1 MVWTSETIEVN
12 AFNAEGIE
20 IRIIKEYVV
29 INRDNSKQFGTNNL
43 SLIEPRDDCFCDMGF
58 GKWSTRICM
67 IWVLT
72 NHRYFP
78 DVSLLENNLDSM
90 MSGNLD
96 MLDWD
101 ETDQLNLMRH
111 TASNGNTMSVDN

>member
-1 MVWTSETIEVN
+1 
-12 AFNAEGIE
+12 
-20 IRIIKEYVV
+20 
-29 INRDNSKQFGTNNL
+29 
-43 SLIEPRDDCFCDMGF
+43 
-58 GKWSTRICM
+58 M

-90 MSGNLD
+90 SGKD

-101 ETDQLNLMRH
+101 ETYLLNLMRH

>member
-1 MVWTSETIEVN
+1 MYDL
-12 AFNAEGIE
+12 G
-20 IRIIKEYVV
+20 
-29 INRDNSKQFGTNNL
+29 
-43 SLIEPRDDCFCDMGF
+43 
-58 GKWSTRICM
+58 
-67 IWVLT
+67 T